1 MTTRPSALIQ
11 AACISLLIMLV
22 PGTAA
27 PQEQKEPSSG
37 QQPEQTVAEPA
48 QPQSEPTGTTSGT
61 TGGASQLQAAPPKV
75 EPQAAAPAAGNATP
89 ASEENTEYVIKQGDT
104 LWDISNTYLKDP
116 FLWPIIWKSNPSI
129 ANPDKI
135 YAGSKLAIPSIA
147 PLEQAM
153 QAPSEEAPKTQLVE
167 KQAPVSEEA
176 KEPEAKQTTEAAVS
190 PAPEPVPAE
199 GLESA
204 LAVRPRQVQPAEE
217 KTGGG
222 NRLILPE
229 EQVKPIIDKYAMLS
243 AGFVNGMESAGVI
256 IGHAGEVQQATFGY
270 DDSVYV
276 KFDSPGNVNIGDKFL
291 IYASQGTVKHP
302 RTGKDYGQ
310 LIHGLGILRVT
321 AKDPSTEVCTARITL
336 SFDTI
341 EKNNQLTPY
350 QEPALVYPSPAKKKD
365 ISGYVLAVENQR
377 AIVGQMDFVYIDK
390 GSADGV
396 DPGDNFVVY
405 ADTVKAGEP
414 RVKIGEV
421 QVIIVKERSSTA
433 VVRRSTDT
441 LITGNAVDFEK

>member
-222 NRLILPE
+222 NE
-229 EQVKPIIDKYAMLS
+229 A
-243 AGFVNGMESAGVI
+243 
-256 IGHAGEVQQATFGY
+256 
-270 DDSVYV
+270 
-276 KFDSPGNVNIGDKFL
+276 
-291 IYASQGTVKHP
+291 
-302 RTGKDYGQ
+302 
-310 LIHGLGILRVT
+310 
-321 AKDPSTEVCTARITL
+321 
-336 SFDTI
+336 
-341 EKNNQLTPY
+341 
-350 QEPALVYPSPAKKKD
+350 YPS
-365 ISGYVLAVENQR
+365 
-377 AIVGQMDFVYIDK
+377 
-390 GSADGV
+390 
-396 DPGDNFVVY
+396 
-405 ADTVKAGEP
+405 
-414 RVKIGEV
+414 
-421 QVIIVKERSSTA
+421 
-433 VVRRSTDT
+433 
-441 LITGNAVDFEK
+441 